1 MCPEGK
7 TSSTK
12 APVYKN
18 ANSFERE
25 SITENALKIFPAL
38 KKQLSRKEFPRV
50 NRRIYSVYDPGRPG
64 SISRWQEK

>member
-7 TSSTK
+7 TSPSK

-25 SITENALKIFPAL
+25 SKTENALKMFPAL
-38 KKQLSRKEFPRV
+38 KKQLSRKEFP
-50 NRRIYSVYDPGRPG
+50 
-64 SISRWQEK
+64 